1 MPTYTLNKKSLYTSL
16 QLPPHSVMHRRHVSS
31 LLLLSLCLSSLSTVL
46 GSIVAN
52 HGLVGLTMR
61 LRTLSS
67 SEVMHARYDHSIWTH
82 GDLPDSF
89 FVRSSIFRIN
99 QGLSGYATI
108 SFEAVSKQGFYLSM
122 RSMRMHLKPIER
134 TSKFRKTSSFIVHT
148 GLAGRGGVSF
158 ESVLRSGW
166 YLSRVSYLFFFIP
179 INSY

>member
-108 SFEAVSKQGFYLSM
+108 SFEAVSKQGFYLASSARPLPSLCTPGSPAAEAY
-122 RSMRMHLKPIER
+122 RSN
-134 TSKFRKTSSFIVHT
+134 
-148 GLAGRGGVSF
+148 
-158 ESVLRSGW
+158 
-166 YLSRVSYLFFFIP
+166 LFFVAGGIYP
-179 INSY
+179 E